1 MYPFVPDLENWNS
14 LALGNRSFLEN
25 PNLISKSNDFS
36 VFLKPRQVAPL
47 PPYVFLDNLLQLLQ
61 ETLNFLNGTHPAPK
75 FEDLQNAI
83 LFMGGRDV
91 DGNDS
96 SNPGVLEILRYEWTG
111 SFDRNPA
118 PPDSLPVGLAQ
129 DLEETC
135 RLVEQRVKVCRSKIL
150 TLTGKQKRAQL
161 MKDDLRSA
169 SVTSNCIF

>member
-1 MYPFVPDLENWNS
+1 MAV
-14 LALGNRSFLEN
+14 
-25 PNLISKSNDFS
+25 
-36 VFLKPRQVAPL
+36 L

-61 ETLNFLNGTHPAPK
+61 ETLNFLNGTHPPPQ

-111 SFDRNPA
+111 FLDRNPA
-118 PPDSLPVGLAQ
+118 PQDSLPAGLAS
-129 DLEETC
+129 DLESTC

-161 MKDDLRSA
+161 MKDDRRSA
-169 SVTSNCIF
+169 SVTSYCLFQTFFFLFNMLLLDY

>member
-1 MYPFVPDLENWNS
+1 
-14 LALGNRSFLEN
+14 
-25 PNLISKSNDFS
+25 
-36 VFLKPRQVAPL
+36 
-47 PPYVFLDNLLQLLQ
+47 
-61 ETLNFLNGTHPAPK
+61 
-75 FEDLQNAI
+75 
-83 LFMGGRDV
+83 MGGRDV